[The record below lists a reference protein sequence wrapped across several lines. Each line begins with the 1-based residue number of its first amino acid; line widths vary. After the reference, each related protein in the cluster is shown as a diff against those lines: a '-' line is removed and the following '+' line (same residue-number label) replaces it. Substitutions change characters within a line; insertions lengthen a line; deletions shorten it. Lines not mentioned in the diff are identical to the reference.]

1 MPEKNKGVPEKN
13 KNKSEKDRRLFVEAS
28 RNLMDFI
35 GRSPSPF
42 HVVENFENRLSG
54 AGFERLEEQAEWN
67 IETGKSYYV
76 TRNASSLIAFRV
88 PEEVH
93 HFQIVAAHT
102 DSPAFKVKE
111 QAEISADAHY
121 VTLNTEKYGGML
133 CAPWLDRPLS
143 IAGRVV
149 CRQGK
154 EIVSKNIDFDREL
167 VLIPSL
173 AIHMNKD
180 ANTGFSY
187 DAKKDMLP
195 LLGSEFLKGKWK
207 TMVAEEAGCEEKD
220 ILGTDLFLY
229 NRVPGT
235 FFGAEQEYISCGRL
249 DDLQCAYAAM
259 EALVES
265 RCPGAVAMCALF
277 DNEEV
282 GSSTKQGA
290 ASTFLSDV
298 MERIADCLSIGRQ
311 GFKQMS
317 AGSILLSADNA
328 HAVHP
333 NHPELADSTNRP
345 YMNEGIVIKYNAS
358 QKYTTDAVSAGIFKE
373 ICRMAQVPVQSY
385 ANRSDMAGGSTLGH
399 IASQQVSIPMAD
411 IGLAQLAMHSPY
423 ETAGVK
429 DTWYMMQALQQFY
442 ATNIEMAGDG
452 AYRLDGH

>member
-1 MPEKNKGVPEKN
+1 MSKENNHTPEKN
-13 KNKSEKDRRLFVEAS
+13 KNLFMETS
-28 RNLMDFI
+28 KNLMDFI
-35 GRSPSPF
+35 GKSPSPF
-42 HVVENFENRLSG
+42 HVVENFENRLSE
-54 AGFERLEEQAEWN
+54 AGFQQLEEQAEWK

-88 PEEVH
+88 PEKVQN
-93 HFQIVAAHT
+93 FQIVAAHT

-111 QAEISADAHY
+111 QAEINVDGHY

-149 CRQGK
+149 CRKGE
-154 EIVSKNIDFDREL
+154 EIVSKNIDFDRDL

-180 ANTGFSY
+180 ANTGFAY

-195 LLGSEFLKGKWK
+195 LLGSEAFKGKWK
-207 TMVAEEAGCEEKD
+207 TMVAKETGCEEED

-249 DDLQCAYAAM
+249 DDLQCAYAAV
-259 EALVES
+259 EALVETG
-265 RCPGAVAMCALF
+265 CPKSVAMCALF

-290 ASTFLSDV
+290 ASTFLTDV
-298 MERIADCLSIGRQ
+298 MERIADNLSIGRQ
-311 GFKQMS
+311 GFKQML
-317 AGSILLSADNA
+317 AGSLLLSADNA

-333 NHPELADSTNRP
+333 NHTEMADSTNRP
-345 YMNEGIVIKYNAS
+345 YMNEGIVIKFNAS

-373 ICRMAQVPVQSY
+373 ICKKAQVPVQSY

-399 IASQQVSIPMAD
+399 IASQHVSIPMVD

-429 DTWYMMQALQQFY
+429 DTWYMMQAMQQFFV
-442 ATNIEMAGDG
+442 TGIEKIRDG
-452 AYRLDGH
+452 IYRLDSHQ